1 MHAPTPRR
9 RRRRGALAA
18 GLALAAGAGATPA
31 LAAGPQPFLPGLT
44 SQQQPV
50 LLRLSA
56 DGRTVSRALTTLR
69 LHCTS
74 GATFFVPDGFTNVRV
89 STLRRFRLSYAL
101 PPQPVDATTS
111 VTLSGSF
118 AGQVDRTRTRIS
130 GGTWSM
136 TQVVTNPTTGAVTDT
151 CTSGLVRFS
160 AHR

>member
-1 MHAPTPRR
+1 MHASI
-9 RRRRGALAA
+9 RRRRGAVVA
-18 GLALAAGAGATPA
+18 GLALSVAAVATPA
-31 LAAGPQPFLPGLT
+31 LAAGPQPFLAGLT

-56 DGRTVSRALTTLR
+56 DGRTVSRAFTTLR

-74 GATFFVPDGFTNVRV
+74 GAGFYLPDSFQNTRV
-89 STLRRFRLSYAL
+89 STLRRFRLTYSL
-101 PPQPVDATTS
+101 PPQSVDATTS
-111 VTLSGSF
+111 ITLSGSF
-118 AGQVDRTRTRIS
+118 AGQVDRTSTRVS

-136 TQVVTNPTTGAVTDT
+136 TEVEKNPTTGAVTDT

>member
-1 MHAPTPRR
+1 MHAPTRR
-9 RRRRGALAA
+9 RHGAVLA
-18 GLALAAGAGATPA
+18 GLALTAVAGGTPA
-31 LAAGPQPFLPGLT
+31 LAAGPQPFLAGVT

-50 LLRLSA
+50 LVRLSA
-56 DGRTVSRALTTLR
+56 DGRTVARAPTTVH

-74 GATFFVPDGFTNVRV
+74 GATFYQPDGFTNTRV
-89 STLRRFRLSYAL
+89 STLRRFRITYAL
-101 PPQPVDATTS
+101 PSQSVDATTS

-118 AGQVDRTRTRIS
+118 AGQVDRTATRVS

-136 TQVVTNPTTGAVTDT
+136 TAVEKNPTTGAVTDT

>member
-1 MHAPTPRR
+1 MHAPLT
-9 RRRRGALAA
+9 RRRGAVLA
-18 GLALAAGAGATPA
+18 GLGLVALSATPA
-31 LAAGPQPFLPGLT
+31 LAAGPRPFLAGLT

-74 GATFFVPDGFTNVRV
+74 GATFFLPDEFINVHV
-89 STLRRFRLSYAL
+89 STLRRFRVTYAL
-101 PPQPVDATTS
+101 PPESIDATTS
-111 VTLSGSF
+111 IAQSGSF
-118 AGQVDRTRTRIS
+118 AGRVDRTATRVS
-130 GGTWSM
+130 GGTWSI
-136 TQVVTNPTTGAVTDT
+136 TQVVKDPTTGAVTDT